1 MNRKTV
7 YEMLYGVNRTVD
19 TEGADGTGN
28 DKCDHESAAKGK
40 PGRMAGTDSGM
51 PVQRWCEENGV
62 SR

>member
-1 MNRKTV
+1 MC
-7 YEMLYGVNRTVD
+7 EILYGVNRTVG
-19 TEGADGTGN
+19 TEGTNGTVN
-28 DKCDHESAAKGK
+28 DKGDHGSAEKSK